1 MNFLKK
7 ANNKPMNKNLE
18 LTTSLD
24 DNIAIFKQTF
34 PGDQTIKYRE
44 LVNGE
49 NPAIRAVIVFVDGM
63 CNSLVLNSHAIQPFL
78 TASGLNKDSSL
89 IDNLIKK
96 VLYYNELETNRIIA
110 PLFSNL
116 LSGDALLLVDGYNQA
131 IVISVKHWETR
142 SIQEPDSEKV
152 ISGPREGFNE
162 AILVNLSLLRRKIK
176 NPNLKFEF
184 LNIGKQTDTRIC
196 LCYINGIVNI
206 RILNE
211 LKERLRKIDIDGVLD
226 ANYIHELIRDSAW
239 SPFPTAGST
248 ERPDVVAANLLEGRI
263 AMVIDG
269 TPVALTV
276 PFFLIENF
284 QINDDYYSGFYFGS
298 FSRLLRTLGF
308 FVTISL
314 PALYLALVNYHQEL
328 LPTRFLLNLSESR
341 LGLPFP
347 TFLEMLILIL
357 AFELIREGGSR
368 IPSGFGQTLSVVG
381 GLVLGQASVDARLVS
396 IPVVIIVAFT
406 GITGL
411 TIPQLKTP
419 ALLLRILWLILASA
433 MGIFGY
439 LLGVIGLLIHMASLK
454 SFGLPYASSL
464 SRTPSQKYRD
474 ILLRAP
480 WNKMIFRPAYISRNI
495 KRQGGSD

>member
-1 MNFLKK
+1 MNS
-7 ANNKPMNKNLE
+7 NLE
-18 LTTSLD
+18 LTKSLD
-24 DNIAIFKQTF
+24 ENIDMLKRLFH
-34 PGDQTIKYRE
+34 GDKTVKYRE
-44 LVNGE
+44 LVNRD
-49 NPAIRAVIVFVDGM
+49 NPGIKGVLVFIDGM

-78 TASGLNKDSSL
+78 TAKGLKKDADL
-89 IDNLIKK
+89 VDTLCKEI
-96 VLYYNELETNRIIA
+96 LYYNEISKNRIIG
-110 PLFSNL
+110 PLLSNL
-116 LSGDALLLVDGYNQA
+116 LAGDALFFIDGYEQA
-131 IVISVKHWETR
+131 IVISVKHWEIR
-142 SIQEPDSEKV
+142 GVQEPDGEKV

-162 AILVNLSLLRRKIK
+162 AILTNLSLLRRKIR
-176 NPNLKFEF
+176 NPNLKYEF
-184 LNIGKQTDTRIC
+184 INLGRQTNTSVC
-196 LCYINGIVNI
+196 LCYIKGIANPA
-206 RILNE
+206 ILQE
-211 LKERLRKIDIDGVLD
+211 LQSRLNRIDIDGVLD

-263 AMVIDG
+263 AILIDG
-269 TPVALTV
+269 TPVSLTV

-284 QINDDYYSGFYFGS
+284 QTNDDYYSGFYFGS
-298 FSRLLRTLGF
+298 FSRILRILGF

-314 PALYLALVNYHQEL
+314 PALYLAVVTFHQEL

-419 ALLLRILWLILASA
+419 ALLLRIIWLILASVL
-433 MGIFGY
+433 GIFGY
-439 LLGVIGLLIHMASLK
+439 LIGITGLLIHMASLK
-454 SFGLPYASSL
+454 SFGIPYASSL
-464 SRTPSQKYRD
+464 STTPSQKYRD
-474 ILLRAP
+474 IILRAP
-480 WNKMIFRPAYISRNI
+480 WNKMIMRPAFISCNRR
-495 KRQGGSD
+495 RQVVPK